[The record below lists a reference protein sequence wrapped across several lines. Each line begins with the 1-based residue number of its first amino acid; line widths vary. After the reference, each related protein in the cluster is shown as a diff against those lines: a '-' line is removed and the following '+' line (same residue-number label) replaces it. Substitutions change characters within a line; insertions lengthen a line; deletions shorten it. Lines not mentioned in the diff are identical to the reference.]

1 MYFSRAATVLASVPA
16 FLFLA
21 SHSPAD
27 YFFASDALANGLPTL
42 APSAPSLS
50 PEPPNQ
56 PSGQPS
62 AQALPGLPRLGNPSA
77 PSGSPSAPSPAFN
90 LQRLPLSPGDRIR
103 IQIPGLGGE
112 EFSGEYEV
120 NFNGDLEIPYIGA
133 LPVTGLVTTEVESR
147 LRDALLAQ
155 QFFRPGQLRV
165 SAQVLNYSPIQV
177 AVTGEV
183 FEPGRILLSSG
194 PSARGMSSSP
204 TTASAEE
211 TAAST
216 EEVVELPGDYPVER
230 YLTSALKAIGGVK
243 PTADVSKVQVLRGT
257 ESVIVDLSGVFSG
270 NSVSDFP
277 LIAGDQIIIP
287 NSGEFQSALVRPS
300 QITPDSID
308 TYVSN
313 VTVPGGTGAL
323 AGTSN
328 INVASFEYGINLAQA
343 LVSARCVGGT
353 ESTNANRRALLIQTD
368 TVTGG
373 LTTAEYSISDLVSSS
388 TESSADNPFL
398 MPDDAIACYDS
409 RNTNVRGVLGT
420 VVDFLNPLNLL
431 IDLFD

>member
-1 MYFSRAATVLASVPA
+1 MYFSRAVIGLMSVPA
-16 FLFLA
+16 ILFSA
-21 SHSPAD
+21 SCFSAGHFSAGH
-27 YFFASDALANGLPTL
+27 FSAGSALANELPQL
-42 APSAPSLS
+42 APSTASQS
-50 PEPPNQ
+50 PASQ
-56 PSGQPS
+56 SSASQS
-62 AQALPGLPRLGNPSA
+62 AQLPRLSPPGNTPPAPQPS
-77 PSGSPSAPSPAFN
+77 FN
-90 LQRLPLSPGDRIR
+90 LQRLPLSPGDRLKL
-103 IQIPGLGGE
+103 QIPGLGGE

-133 LPVTGLVTTEVESR
+133 LPVLGLVTTDVESR
-147 LRDALLAQ
+147 LRDALLQ
-155 QFFRPGQLRV
+155 KQFFLPGQLRV
-165 SAQVLNYSPIQV
+165 SVQVLNYSPIQV

-194 PSARGMSSSP
+194 PSARGMSSS
-204 TTASAEE
+204 TTPAAEG
-211 TAAST
+211 AATTT

-257 ESVIVDLSGVFSG
+257 QSMVVDLSGVFSG
-270 NSVSDFP
+270 TAVTDFP

-287 NSGEFQSALVRPS
+287 ESGAFQSALVRPS

-313 VTVPGGTGAL
+313 VTVPGGSGAL
-323 AGTSN
+323 TGTSD

-373 LTTAEYSISDLVSSS
+373 LTTAEYSISDLVSNS
-388 TESSADNPFL
+388 TKSSADNPFL

-409 RNTNVRGVLGT
+409 RNTNMRGVLGT

-431 IDLFD
+431 INLFNGGN

>member
-1 MYFSRAATVLASVPA
+1 MYFSRAVIGLASVPA
-16 FLFLA
+16 ILFSA
-21 SHSPAD
+21 SCFSAGHFSAG
-27 YFFASDALANGLPTL
+27 SALANELPQL
-42 APSAPSLS
+42 APSTASPSPAS
-50 PEPPNQ
+50 PSPASQ
-56 PSGQPS
+56 S
-62 AQALPGLPRLGNPSA
+62 AQLPRLSQPGNAPQAPQPS
-77 PSGSPSAPSPAFN
+77 FN
-90 LQRLPLSPGDRIR
+90 LQRLPISPGDRLKL
-103 IQIPGLGGE
+103 QIPGLGGE

-133 LPVTGLVTTEVESR
+133 LPVLGLVTTDVESR
-147 LRDALLAQ
+147 LRDALLQ
-155 QFFRPGQLRV
+155 KQFFLPGQLRV
-165 SAQVLNYSPIQV
+165 SVQVLNYSPIQV

-194 PSARGMSSSP
+194 PSARGMSSS
-204 TTASAEE
+204 TTPATSAEG
-211 TAAST
+211 AATTT

-257 ESVIVDLSGVFSG
+257 QSMVVDLSGVFSG
-270 NSVSDFP
+270 TAVMDFP

-287 NSGEFQSALVRPS
+287 DSGAFQSALVRPS

-313 VTVPGGTGAL
+313 VTVPGGSGAL
-323 AGTSN
+323 TGTSD

-373 LTTAEYSISDLVSSS
+373 LTTAEYSISDLVSNS
-388 TESSADNPFL
+388 TKSSADNPFL

-409 RNTNVRGVLGT
+409 RNTNMRGVLGT

-431 IDLFD
+431 INLFDGSN